1 MTQPVPTYAPRT
13 AASRT
18 FKSLVP
24 VPAIVNVAFWMI
36 VGGGAVTV
44 VLVVLS
50 AVVVGAISAGAAV
63 PAVSFTLAGGVF
75 GLLIRVGIAVTLRR
89 GYGPARVYLTV
100 VTAFT
105 IMVVALHGFDPIG
118 VFQVALALVP
128 VILVWLPAAN
138 RYFRTVGQAR
148 RQAKASGIRV
158 GFLG

>member
-36 VGGGAVTV
+36 VGGGALTI
-44 VLVVLS
+44 VLLILS
-50 AVVVGAISAGAAV
+50 AVVVGALSAGAAV
-63 PAVSFTLAGGVF
+63 PAISFTLAGGVL
-75 GLLIRVGIAVTLRR
+75 GLLIRVGIAVTLRN
-89 GYGPARVYLTV
+89 GYGPARVYLSV
-100 VTAFT
+100 VTVLS
-105 IMVVALHGFDPIG
+105 ILVVALHGFDPSG
-118 VFQVALALVP
+118 VLQVVLVVVP
-128 VILVWLPAAN
+128 VVLVWLPAAN